1 MPRGSRTSRRGRRSL
16 PERDQQNRERQRRN
30 TTMQPAS
37 RNQQAS
43 SKPLWDDDEGDDL
56 DLAMTNPNSLDGELD
71 TLTIKG
77 RNREARRQIELLREE
92 KALQEALRDI
102 YDY

>member
-1 MPRGSRTSRRGRRSL
+1 MPRGSQTSRRGRRSL
-16 PERDQQNRERQRRN
+16 PERDQQNRGRQRR
-30 TTMQPAS
+30 TTKQPAS
-37 RNQQAS
+37 KNQQTS
-43 SKPLWDDDEGDDL
+43 SKPLWDDDEGDNL
-56 DLAMTNPNSLDGELD
+56 DLAMTNPDSLDGELD
-71 TLTIKG
+71 TLTLKG